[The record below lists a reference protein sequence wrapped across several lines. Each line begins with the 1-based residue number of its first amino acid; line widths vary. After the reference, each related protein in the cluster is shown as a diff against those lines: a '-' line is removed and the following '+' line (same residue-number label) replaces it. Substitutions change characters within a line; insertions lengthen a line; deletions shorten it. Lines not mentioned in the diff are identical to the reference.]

1 MNECLEIKNILA
13 GGKRIFECELI
24 YTDYKFG
31 ILKYVLEKL
40 NTVSNLELPEGTI
53 TYAFYWVDRPYT
65 LYKWYMGR
73 KIYANYFNIADRITL
88 SDNKFEWRDLI
99 VDILISPKG
108 IVEVLDEDEL
118 PQTISEKLRK
128 YIFDSVTLIKNNHR
142 GICQETYQ
150 LLEQYVW
157 NSKDAYH
164 FQ

>member
-1 MNECLEIKNILA
+1 MNKCLEIKYLLA

-24 YTDYKFG
+24 YTDYQFG
-31 ILKYVLEKL
+31 ILKYVLEKSF
-40 NTVSNLELPEGTI
+40 TVSNLKLPEGAI

-108 IVEVLDEDEL
+108 IVEVLDEDEIPEGTDL
-118 PQTISEKLRK
+118 EIKK
-128 YIFDSVTLIKNNHR
+128 YIYRNKEYILREYPQIILETDKILIETL
-142 GICQETYQ
+142 
-150 LLEQYVW
+150 
-157 NSKDAYH
+157 
-164 FQ
+164 

>member
-1 MNECLEIKNILA
+1 MNKCLEIKYLLA

-24 YTDYKFG
+24 YTDYQFG
-31 ILKYVLEKL
+31 ILKYVLDKSF
-40 NTVSNLELPEGTI
+40 TVSNLLLPKGAI

-65 LYKWYMGR
+65 LYKWYKGR
-73 KIYANYFNIADRITL
+73 KNLANYFNIADRITL
-88 SDNKFEWRDLI
+88 SDNKFEWRDLT
-99 VDILISPKG
+99 VDILVSSNNIL
-108 IVEVLDEDEL
+108 EVLDEDEL
-118 PQTISEKLRK
+118 PQTISEKLRT
-128 YIFDSVTLIKNNHR
+128 YIFDSVALIKNNLH